1 MTLATDDPSIG
12 LVSPQTLNVDAPL
25 ALSRGGSLPG
35 FSLVYETYGEL
46 NRPRNNAL
54 LVCHALSGHHHA
66 AGFHSLEESKPGWWN
81 TCIGPGKPIDTDR
94 YFVVCCNNIGGCHGS
109 TGPLS
114 INPETSLPYGPEF
127 PEVTVKDWVVT
138 QALLADH
145 LGIESWA
152 AVAGGSLGGMQ
163 AMQWAIDLPDRVRNV
178 LVIASAARLSA
189 QNIAF
194 NEIARQAILND
205 PNYRGGYYSQNGVL
219 PEQGLMLAR
228 MLGHITYQSDDGM
241 RNKFGRSLKSG
252 DIRAGRAVEFQV
264 ESYLHHQGRS
274 FSKTF
279 DANTYLL
286 MTRALDYFDPAA
298 DFDNDLCRTFEQGD
312 CNFLVVSFS
321 SDWRFSPARSKEIVD
336 ALIAARRNVSAV
348 NIETPSGH
356 DAFLLPVPRYIEVLK
371 AYLSRIADALES
383 SP

>member
-12 LVSPQTLNVDAPL
+12 LVFPQTLNVDAPL